1 MAEKLVRKGGSFLI
15 EEVPAEE
22 VFTPEDFTEAH
33 KMIVKTTDDF
43 VKNEVEPRLDDLE
56 HKDFELSRRLM
67 AQAGELGLLGAEVE
81 QEYGGAG
88 MDSVATLLIT
98 EHIAAGFSFG
108 LTFNAHTGIGT
119 MPLIFFGSKA
129 QKEKYLPALVSGE
142 KIAAYALTE
151 PTAGTDAMSIETKAT
166 LSSDGKFY
174 ILNGTKQFI
183 TNGGFAD
190 IITTYAKV
198 DGDKFTAFVIEK
210 EFEGVSSGAEENK
223 MGMRGSST
231 TSIVLE
237 DAKVPVENVLFEIG
251 RGHVVAFN
259 ILDIGRFKL
268 AAACVGAARAAL
280 EDSVKYA
287 KERMQFGKP
296 ICDFGLIKHKIGEM
310 ATRTYMAESIVYR
323 TGGLIDSIL
332 ATVDHQAE
340 DVGRQIGKATAEYAV
355 ECSINKVHCS
365 EMLDYV
371 VDEAVQMCGGYG
383 YIEEYLAERAYRDS
397 RICRIFEGTNEINRV
412 ITIGWLMRKALKG
425 ELPLLDALQKT
436 SEELPVL
443 QPVSPSPDDGP
454 LDYQKRLVD
463 MAKKIF
469 LFSAGAAVGKYGQ
482 ELSEEQEIL
491 GHLAD
496 IAMDIYAMESGILRA
511 IKSIGVA
518 GEAASKPKV
527 DMVQLYV
534 SDAMPRI
541 ANHAIC
547 VFAGLDTGDALRERL
562 ATLEK
567 LARFE
572 PINSV
577 VVRRDIANRIIE
589 SERFIC

>member
-1 MAEKLVRKGGSFLI
+1 MAEKLIRKGGSFLI

-33 KMIVKTTDDF
+33 KMIIKTTDDF
-43 VKNEVEPRLDDLE
+43 VKNEVAPHLDDLE

-67 AQAGELGLLGAEVE
+67 AQAGELGLLGAEIE

-142 KIAAYALTE
+142 NIAAYALTE
-151 PTAGTDAMSIETKAT
+151 PTAGTDAMSIETKAI
-166 LSSDGKFY
+166 LSPDGKFY

-259 ILDIGRFKL
+259 ILDLGRFKL
-268 AAACVGAARAAL
+268 AAACIGAARAAL

-296 ICDFGLIKHKIGEM
+296 ICEFGLIKHKIGEM
-310 ATRTYMAESIVYR
+310 ATRTYMAESMVYR

-340 DVGRQIGKATAEYAV
+340 DVGRQTGKATAEYAV

-436 SEELPVL
+436 SEELPAL
-443 QPVSPSPDDGP
+443 QPVSLSPDDGP

-469 LFSAGAAVGKYGQ
+469 LFSAGAAVGKYG
-482 ELSEEQEIL
+482 EALSEEQEIL

-496 IAMDIYAMESGILRA
+496 IAMDVYAMESGMLRA
-511 IKSIGVA
+511 IKSIGSA

-534 SDAMPRI
+534 NDAMPRI

-547 VFAGLDTGDALRERL
+547 IFAGLNTGDALRERL

-577 VVRRDIANRIIE
+577 VVRRDIANSIIE
-589 SERFIC
+589 AERFIC

>member
-1 MAEKLVRKGGSFLI
+1 MVEKLIRKGGSFFI

-33 KMIVKTTDDF
+33 KMIIKTTDDF
-43 VKNEVEPRLDDLE
+43 VKNEVHPHLDDLE

-67 AQAGELGLLGAEVE
+67 AQAGELGLLGAEIE

-108 LTFNAHTGIGT
+108 LTLNAHTGIGT

-129 QKEKYLPALVSGE
+129 QKENYLPALVSGE

-166 LSSDGKFY
+166 LSPDGKFY

-210 EFEGVSSGAEENK
+210 GFEGVSSGAEENK

-268 AAACVGAARAAL
+268 AAACVGAARSAL

-296 ICDFGLIKHKIGEM
+296 ICEFGLIKHKIGEM
-310 ATRTYMAESIVYR
+310 ATRTYIAESMVYR
-323 TGGLIDSIL
+323 TGGLINSIL

-340 DVGRQIGKATAEYAV
+340 DVGRQTGKATAEYAV

-436 SEELPVL
+436 SEELPAL
-443 QPVSPSPDDGP
+443 QPVSPSPEDGP
-454 LDYQKRLVD
+454 LDYQNRLID

-469 LFSAGAAVGKYGQ
+469 LFSAGAAVGKYG
-482 ELSEEQEIL
+482 EALSEEQEIL

-496 IAMDIYAMESGILRA
+496 IAMDVYAMESGMLRA
-511 IKSIGVA
+511 IKSIESA

-534 SDAMPRI
+534 NDAMPRI
-541 ANHAIC
+541 ANHATC

-567 LARFE
+567 LVRFE

-577 VVRRDIANRIIE
+577 AVRRDIANRIIE